1 MKEYIE
7 RNALIAELENDLE
20 NDVNMYNSRIDK
32 AIRDDKIDFAL
43 DVLAY
48 APVADV
54 REVVHARWECRE
66 YNSNYPY
73 YRMECSNCGGRMP
86 RDQFTKEYYS
96 SYCPSCGAKMDL
108 EE

>member
-7 RNALIAELENDLE
+7 RNALIAELEDDLV
-20 NDVNMYNSRIDK
+20 NDVNMYNSHIDK
-32 AIRDDKIDFAL
+32 EIRDDKYAFAIEVL
-43 DVLAY
+43 DS

-54 REVVHARWECRE
+54 REVVHAKWERKE

-86 RDQFTKEYYS
+86 RNQLTKEYYS
-96 SYCPSCGAKMDL
+96 DYCPNCGAKMDA
-108 EE
+108 E